1 MVNAVVVGID
11 INGKDKLY
19 RVVICEYKDTA
30 KGPGYYAWNYKCEM
44 LNSDKVKK
52 AIGKYG
58 KDFFL
63 NLGLDAK
70 GEINGRKA
78 SLDRF
83 NQNLDKN
90 HHPLVIIAQCQ
101 TEDGK
106 TLGYSVAT
114 YDGRVKTVSLK
125 EMIAYGVRCNK
136 NGVIPVQNAIFVAN
150 EDADKVAHF
159 KSYPEM
165 NFITALYESGKN
177 KYVEKNKVN
186 VKSNEKSL
194 SRMDEIFTKEQ
205 IEQLRLGKEHGV
217 DYRIYGNPNLT
228 ANQMKVL
235 RDGLEMGV
243 NVRPFAHP
251 DYKPMCMMYYIDCLD
266 NHIDIKPFLSPKYNP
281 QQLFQLALACEL
293 GVNIEKVCN
302 PKLKANEMAEI
313 IERLQANIWKDQLV
327 KKDGSWI

>member
-11 INGKDKLY
+11 NNGKDKLY

-30 KGPGYYAWNYKCEM
+30 KGPGYYTWNYKCEM

-63 NLGLDAK
+63 NVGLDVK

-150 EDADKVAHF
+150 EEGDKVAHF

-165 NFITALYESGKN
+165 TFITALYESGKN

-235 RDGLEMGV
+235 REGLEMGV

-251 DYKPMCMMYYIDCLD
+251 EYKPMCMMYYIDCLD